1 MFGLSDILTGVNLI
15 QKNRP
20 PTTRERLLAH
30 GSQTWKYEVPAIA
43 ASARLSVSIEK
54 EFPRARY
61 YLPLDSFEI
70 INNSGVDLIFWLN
83 PTESYTVPAY
93 MIKPIARRPVSN
105 FILENASSVTGI
117 AVDEIVIHMRRL
129 APDIT
134 PTVNVS
140 G

>member
-1 MFGLSDILTGVNLI
+1 MFF
-15 QKNRP
+15 QKNRL
-20 PTTRERLLAH
+20 PTTRERLLSD
-30 GSQTWKYEVPAIA
+30 GSMTWKYNVPALA
-43 ASARLSVSIEK
+43 ASARLTVDIQK

-70 INNSGVDLIFWLN
+70 INNSGADLIFWLD
-83 PTESYTVPAY
+83 PTQNYTIPAY
-93 MIKPIARRPVSN
+93 MIKPISRRPIRG
-105 FILENASSVTGI
+105 FILENGSATTAI

-134 PTVNVS
+134 PTVEV